1 MIKLPEYRP
10 RGQTAAL
17 PMPNVSARIS
27 PDQIDGGMGQ
37 ALGQIGQQFAE
48 VAKKERDA
56 ADTTAVLEADR
67 KLSQWQVGA
76 MYGENGALTRKG
88 KDTLN
93 LPDETSKAFDSYYSE
108 VAAGLTSDKQRMA
121 LSKLSADR
129 RESLMRTLYQHS
141 SREME
146 AHYDGEFKASI
157 DTARSAAAL
166 AYGDPKKVDEELQR
180 GAKIIA
186 ANAVRKGL
194 GEEARTAQL
203 QQWSSTVHRDVLSR
217 MLDENPMQA
226 QQYLEQNRDKFTA
239 NDLLAV
245 THGVQAGVERV
256 QERQRIL
263 ADKRERDAE
272 SAVNQLESNSEL
284 GIPTSPTMLAAVQNA
299 VKGTGAEPKLAALL
313 DRQKAMLEFSRLPPD
328 QMKQQ
333 IEGLRGQL
341 MNGGA
346 ADPSKAASLLRNM
359 ENLHSNLVTSL
370 KNDPLKIYQD
380 RSGQQLEP
388 ITPQQLMSG
397 AAAQSLRA
405 RESALGA
412 IKKSYGDGV
421 ADSVLR
427 PEEADAMRKAFETGT
442 PDQQLLVFKGLFP
455 LSKAGYEA
463 ALRQIGGSDEMVFA
477 GMHYLKGSK
486 AIYESGSSIP
496 VASLVL
502 DGMAKMKDKSFALP
516 QPGTNGIDG
525 MRVAFNTEIGDA
537 IPPGSQAREAVYKA
551 TQAIY
556 ASLASRTGNFS
567 GMLEG
572 NLLKDAI
579 KFATGGVATI
589 GAKKVVMPYGMK
601 EADFKDKVSKSI
613 EDAAANSIVPASVLK
628 NSPLKAFEP
637 GRYAIMIGRNYATNK
652 DGSTIL
658 LEVK

>member
-1 MIKLPEYRP
+1 MIKLPEYQS

-27 PDQIDGGMGQ
+27 PDQIDGGMGK
-37 ALGQIGQQFAE
+37 ALGQIGQQFADI
-48 VAKKERDA
+48 AIKERNDA
-56 ADTTAVLEADR
+56 LGNMVMEKRSQLDTFEA
-67 KLSQWQVGA
+67 GA
-76 MYGENGALTRKG
+76 TYGENGAYNRKG
-88 KDTLN
+88 KDALTVPQDTLQ
-93 LPDETSKAFDSYYSE
+93 LWDAKAAELSSDMPPEAQKAFTEYTREQRKVLAAKLYRHSTQEMDNYY
-108 VAAGLTSDKQRMA
+108 TSTAKATLDTLRTSAA
-121 LSKLSADR
+121 LS
-129 RESLMRTLYQHS
+129 
-141 SREME
+141 
-146 AHYDGEFKASI
+146 
-157 DTARSAAAL
+157 
-166 AYGDPKKVDEELQR
+166 YGDAPTVAERLQSGDR
-180 GAKIIA
+180 AIIA
-186 ANAVRKGL
+186 EGIRKGESPEVV
-194 GEEARTAQL
+194 GAQR
-203 QQWSSTVHRDVLSR
+203 QAWASTVHRDVVSR

-359 ENLHSNLVTSL
+359 ESLHSNLVTSL

-380 RSGQQLEP
+380 RTGQQLEP

-397 AAAQSLRA
+397 AAAQNLRA

-412 IKKSYGDGV
+412 IKKNYGDGV

-442 PDQQLLVFKGLFP
+442 PDQQLSVFKGLFP

>member
-1 MIKLPEYRP
+1 MIKLPEYQP

-17 PMPNVSARIS
+17 PTPNVSARIS
-27 PDQIDGGMGQ
+27 PDQIDGGMGK
-37 ALGQIGQQFAE
+37 ALGQIGQQFVDIAI
-48 VAKKERDA
+48 KERDA

-108 VAAGLTSDKQRMA
+108 VAAGLTSDKQRLA

-194 GEEARTAQL
+194 GEEAGTAQL
-203 QQWSSTVHRDVLSR
+203 QQWSSTVHRDVVSR

-272 SAVNQLESNSEL
+272 SAVNQLDSNSEL
-284 GIPTSPTMLAAVQNA
+284 GIPTSPTMLAAVQKA
-299 VKGTGAEPKLAALL
+299 VKGTSAEPKLAALL

-333 IEGLRGQL
+333 IEGLRGRL
-341 MNGGA
+341 MTGGA
-346 ADPSKAASLLRNM
+346 ADPSKAAALLRNM

-380 RSGQQLEP
+380 RTGQQLEP

-397 AAAQSLRA
+397 TAAQNLRA
-405 RESALGA
+405 RESALGT
-412 IKKSYGDGV
+412 IKKNYGDSV

-442 PDQQLLVFKGLFP
+442 PDQQLAVFKGLFP
-455 LSKAGYEA
+455 LSWQGYRA
-463 ALRQIGGSDEMVFA
+463 AIKQISGSDEVALA
-477 GMHYLKGSK
+477 GLFHAKGYTTENKEPVSRV
-486 AIYESGSSIP
+486 ALSGLRRL
-496 VASLVL
+496 A
-502 DGMAKMKDKSFALP
+502 DKSFQLP
-516 QPGTNGIDG
+516 PPDSNGEDS
-525 MRVAFNTEIGDA
+525 MLKKFNDTVGDA
-537 IPPGSQAREAVYKA
+537 MPLGSQARDASYKM
-551 TQAIY
+551 TRAIY
-556 ASLASRTGNFS
+556 AELAARAGLTSVT
-567 GMLEG
+567 LDP
-572 NLLKDAI
+572 NLMSKAVHL
-579 KFATGGVATI
+579 ATGGIIQYQKQNVI
-589 GAKKVVMPYGMK
+589 PPYGMS
-601 EADFKDKVSKSI
+601 EDDFTDKAK
-613 EDAAANSIVPASVLK
+613 AAIRQAAPATDMPESLLM
-628 NSPLKAFEP
+628 SLPLMAVAP
-637 GRYAIMIGRNYATNK
+637 GKYAIKIGRNTVMDRN
-652 DGSTIL
+652 GNQVL